1 MSFFSRSFPAL
12 NRLKQLAF
20 RPRGVEEFFEN
31 GKSIPTEK
39 SWTGRAWR
47 ASELRVK
54 SFDDLHKLWYVLLK
68 ERNVLAVQKEEARR
82 FHISKQYF
90 SNKGRQI
97 KCQKSMARI
106 KFVLNERRL
115 AWVEATKLQRVANA
129 QEATVNTKVST
140 PNAESSTAAASA
152 AKSTESTVSA

>member
-68 ERNVLAVQKEEARR
+68 ERNVLAAQKEEARR

-97 KCQKSMARI
+97 KCQKSMARV

-129 QEATVNTKVST
+129 QEAAVNTKVST
-140 PNAESSTAAASA
+140 PAGLPTAAASA

>member
-1 MSFFSRSFPAL
+1 MSFFARPIL
-12 NRLKQLAF
+12 NRIKQVAF

-31 GKSIPTEK
+31 SQTLPTEK

-47 ASELRVK
+47 ASELRIK

-68 ERNVLAVQKEEARR
+68 ERNLLATQKEEARR
-82 FHISKQYF
+82 FHVPKQYF
-90 SNKGRQI
+90 SNKGRRV

-115 AWVEATKLQRVANA
+115 AWVEAQKLQKLANA
-129 QEATVNTKVST
+129 EQSAVNTNQAGSSLSSSSSGS
-140 PNAESSTAAASA
+140 SSTGSL
-152 AKSTESTVSA
+152 S